1 MKSDVSKVIIVV
13 VIATLLLL
21 VGLGIYIFFRKPIIF
36 FEVIGCKSMV
46 PVVYLNVRNPL
57 IYFLLFCVPDA
68 LWYMSLLLLQTL
80 FYSEKGRLS
89 NLLRNCAMVLPF
101 LLEVLQCFGIIL
113 GTFDWYDI
121 LTYCLTLILFL
132 CLKKLFLPL
141 YYKS

>member
-68 LWYMSLLLLQTL
+68 LWYMSLLLLQTSFL
-80 FYSEKGRLS
+80 GGKRFLNRL
-89 NLLRNCAMVLPF
+89 LIIIAIVLPF
-101 LLEVLQCFGIIL
+101 LLEIFQHFEIIS

-121 LTYCLTLILFL
+121 LTYCLTLIFYLL

-141 YYKS
+141 YYK